1 MLTGHWRLSL
11 ASHYIKQFDRTNYKT
26 IELLQLWWKDKTH
39 ANLGTDVM
47 TDFGFICFNS
57 EDRPIVAIFLYPVAG
72 CQMAMIGFP
81 IANPNVFRDER
92 QEALSLLVAGVE
104 KEAKRMQY
112 TYLVSYAGSK
122 GAGELFN
129 RENYKV
135 ADQSVTQFVKRL

>member
-1 MLTGHWRLSL
+1 
-11 ASHYIKQFDRTNYKT
+11 
-26 IELLQLWWKDKTH
+26 
-39 ANLGTDVM
+39 M

-122 GAGELFN
+122 GAVELFN